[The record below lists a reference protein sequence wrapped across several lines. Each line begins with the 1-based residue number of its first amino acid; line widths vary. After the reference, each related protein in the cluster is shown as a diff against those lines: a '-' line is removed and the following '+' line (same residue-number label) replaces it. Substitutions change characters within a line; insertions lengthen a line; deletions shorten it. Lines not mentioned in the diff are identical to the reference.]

1 MRVLLLL
8 ALLLPGCTT
17 PAWNG
22 EVSRWGTLREVLRDG
37 DTRGRV
43 RLDGLTGRGLVGV
56 GALRDLEGE
65 VTVVEGRVWVARP
78 DERGEIAAALSDDD
92 EAAFLAVADVP
103 RWSEHRTEGPSDL
116 PAIESRLAA
125 LADGRETV
133 PFVVEGELRELDA
146 HVLNG
151 ACPFAAD
158 PARRGEP
165 VRFHREGV
173 RGRLVGFFTTLPAG
187 TLTHHGTRLHVHVI
201 LDEGAITGHVDDAV
215 IDGTLRVPAH

>member
-1 MRVLLLL
+1 MRVVLLLV
-8 ALLLPGCTT
+8 LLLAGCTT
-17 PAWNG
+17 RPWNG

-43 RLDGLTGRGLVGV
+43 RLDEVQGRGTVGV

-65 VTVVEGRVWVARP
+65 VTLFEGRVWVARP
-78 DERGEIAAALSDDD
+78 DERGEITAGQRDGD

-103 RWSEHRTEGPSDL
+103 RWSDLRTDGPSDL
-116 PAIESRLAA
+116 GALESRLAT
-125 LADGRETV
+125 LADGRETM

-201 LDEGAITGHVDDAV
+201 LDEGAVTGHVDGAV
-215 IDGTLRVPAH
+215 IDGILRVPAR